1 MDAPRRLL
9 LARDPVAAWRD
20 HAASPAWR
28 AVATEARVFVASD
41 RGADAFGWGGPRS
54 TLERWART
62 PPVVVADPLTRRRA
76 LVAAIAAESP
86 VGPSVDP
93 LRVAEDAAGHA
104 GVAGPAVRELLRVAD
119 LDAPPAG
126 LDPRLARWWRVARRY
141 RDALAIDGL
150 ADPAEVLRLAAR
162 RLRRGEAD
170 PVPIAV
176 LGHLDLQPDE
186 IDAID
191 ALAGPGSVVVLP
203 HDPPWTDAN
212 TPARAG
218 LRARGWLERVAEGDG
233 AAGPSARVEARAP
246 ATREAEARW
255 AVAEAKRLLLGG
267 VTPEDVAL
275 ASRDLA
281 AYAGPVRTAAR
292 AAGLPLRV
300 ERWVPLAS
308 TVLAAPVMAWLEAVA
323 QRGAFEP
330 TLAWLAH
337 PRVAQLTADEIDLV
351 RRWRP
356 DDVRA
361 WRRAGPSIADAL
373 AWPERAFPR
382 AWVERL
388 ADGWAGFGLVP
399 RVDPVTMDA
408 LPVDDAEAPERGAGA
423 DPFADPLLEA
433 VWRDALASLADVA
446 DEDGRVRRSAVLATL
461 RDALRAETTRD
472 GDPPATAR
480 LTEGDD
486 PDDADAAGDAADD
499 AAVTLR
505 PLEALADLRVRHLLL
520 LGAVDGTLPQPTP
533 DDPVLGFHERAA
545 LAAAGVPLRGAGD
558 LARGEALRFWGAWRA
573 AGDRLWLGVPA
584 QTGRDARLPS
594 PFLARLGVVAEPV
607 GEPPP
612 ASPQAF
618 RMGALRAVD
627 TVPDAVDPVLA
638 HARRAHAQALAREA
652 EPRWGPDDGF
662 VGIGVDPDARRW
674 SATQLTDL
682 GTCRFKWWVGRVW
695 GVSAPE
701 EGATELTPLLVGSLY
716 HAALDRALKAAVGR
730 SGAEAR
736 RLAADAL
743 DAAFAEAERAEGI
756 ADVVPHWA
764 RRREDHLAHLRALV
778 GAEVFLPDDHQVLA
792 LERWFRGAWEGWQVV
807 GRVDRVDRTPAGV
820 RLIDYKLG
828 SGKPL
833 GARDAELLP
842 TLDLQ
847 LPLYVEVAAPQV
859 APGEPVAGAAYL
871 SLRKMTEVRAQ
882 APKEHELEDLFTRLR
897 DALRAGFFP
906 VEPHPDVCR
915 RCDFD
920 MLCRKGPHLELKPS
934 THRVPPAGAD
944 GAAAAGA
951 ADATSAATRS
961 APRPD
966 TGEGGAR

>member
-1 MDAPRRLL
+1 
-9 LARDPVAAWRD
+9 VAAG
-20 HAASPAWR
+20 
-28 AVATEARVFVASD
+28 ARVFVSSD
-41 RGADAFGWGGPRS
+41 RGGDAFGWRGPRA

-62 PPVVVADPLTRRRA
+62 PPVVVADPLRRRRA
-76 LVAAIAAESP
+76 LVAAIVAESP
-86 VGPSVDP
+86 RGPVADP
-93 LRVAEDAAGHA
+93 LRIAEDAAGHA

-126 LDPRLARWWRVARRY
+126 LAPSLARWWRVARRY
-141 RDALAIDGL
+141 RDALAADGL
-150 ADPAEVLRLAAR
+150 ADPAAVLRLASHR
-162 RLRRGEAD
+162 IRRGEVG
-170 PVPIAV
+170 PLPIAV

-186 IDAID
+186 VDLID
-191 ALAGPGSVVVLP
+191 ALAAPGSVVVLP

-212 TPARAG
+212 EAARTG
-218 LRARGWLERVAEGDG
+218 LRARGWSETITAG
-233 AAGPSARVEARAP
+233 AGAVGPSARVVARAP

-255 AVAEAKRLLLGG
+255 AIAEAKRLLLAG
-267 VTPEDVAL
+267 VHPDEVTFT
-275 ASRDLA
+275 SRDLA

-308 TVLAAPVMAWLEAVA
+308 TILAAPAMAWLEAVA

-356 DDVRA
+356 DEVRA
-361 WRRAGPSIADAL
+361 WRRVGATLADAL

-382 AWVERL
+382 VWAERL
-388 ADGWAGFGLVP
+388 ATGWGGFGLAP
-399 RVDPVTMDA
+399 RVDPTTMDA
-408 LPVDDAEAPERGAGA
+408 LPVDDAEAPERDTGA
-423 DPFADPLLEA
+423 DPFADPLLGA
-433 VWRDALASLADVA
+433 AWRNALASLADVA
-446 DEDGRVRRSAVLATL
+446 DEDGRVRRGAVLATL

-472 GDPPATAR
+472 GDPAR
-480 LTEGDD
+480 AGHLTEGDD
-486 PDDADAAGDAADD
+486 DGDP
-499 AAVTLR
+499 AVALR
-505 PLEALADLRVRHLLL
+505 PLEALADVRVRHVLL

-533 DDPVLGFHERAA
+533 DDPVLGFQERAA

-573 AGDRLWLGVPA
+573 AGERLWLGVPA

-594 PFLARLGVVAEPV
+594 PFLTRLGVVADPA

-618 RMGALRAVD
+618 RMAALRAAD

-701 EGATELTPLLVGSLY
+701 EGATELTPLLVGGLY
-716 HAALDRALKAAVGR
+716 HAALDGALKAAVGR
-730 SGAEAR
+730 SGPEAR

-743 DAAFAEAERAEGI
+743 DAAFAEAERSAGI

-764 RRREDHLAHLRALV
+764 RRREDHLAHLRALL
-778 GAEVFLPDDHQVLA
+778 GTEAFLPDDHQVLA
-792 LERWFRGAWEGWQVV
+792 LERWFRGEWEGWRVV

-847 LPLYVEVAAPQV
+847 LPLYVEVAAPQI

-882 APKEHELEDLFTRLR
+882 PPEPHELEDLFGRLR

-915 RCDFD
+915 RCDLD
-920 MLCRKGPHLELKPS
+920 MVCRKGPHLDLKPS
-934 THRVPPAGAD
+934 THRLPPEGAG
-944 GAAAAGA
+944 GAASPS
-951 ADATSAATRS
+951 DA
-961 APRPD
+961 
-966 TGEGGAR
+966 GEGGAR

>member
-1 MDAPRRLL
+1 M
-9 LARDPVAAWRD
+9 AAWRD

-28 AVATEARVFVASD
+28 AAAAQARVFVSSD
-41 RGADAFGWGGPRS
+41 RGAHAFGWDGPRT

-62 PPVVVADPLTRRRA
+62 PPLVVADPLVRRRA
-76 LVAAIAAESP
+76 LVAAIVAETAHGPAA
-86 VGPSVDP
+86 DP
-93 LRVAEDAAGHA
+93 TRVAEDAAGHA

-126 LDPRLARWWRVARRY
+126 LEPRLARWWRVARRY
-141 RDALAIDGL
+141 RDALAADGL
-150 ADPAEVLRLAAR
+150 ADPAEVLRLAAQR
-162 RLRRGEAD
+162 VRRGQIEAL
-170 PVPIAV
+170 PIAV

-186 IDAID
+186 IDLLD
-191 ALAGPGSVVVLP
+191 ALAAPGSVVVLP

-212 TPARAG
+212 APARAG
-218 LRARGWLERVAEGDG
+218 LRARGWIEVDAIGAG
-233 AAGPSARVEARAP
+233 AAAPPARVVARAP

-255 AVAEAKRLLLGG
+255 AVAEAKRLLLAG
-267 VTPEDVAL
+267 VPPHDVVF

-300 ERWVPLAS
+300 ERWVPLAA

-337 PRVAQLTADEIDLV
+337 PRVARLTADEVDLV

-361 WRRAGPSIADAL
+361 WRRAGAASADAL

-382 AWVERL
+382 AWSELL
-388 ADGWAGFGLVP
+388 ATGWEGFGLAA
-399 RVDPVTMDA
+399 RVDPATMDA
-408 LPVDDAEAPERGAGA
+408 LPVADPAGP
-423 DPFADPLLEA
+423 DGDTEGPFADPLLGA

-446 DEDGRVRRSAVLATL
+446 DEDGRVRRGAVLATL

-472 GDPPATAR
+472 ADAWEASDPSAAETGA
-480 LTEGDD
+480 EGD
-486 PDDADAAGDAADD
+486 GE

-505 PLEALADLRVRHLLL
+505 PLEALADARVRHVLL

-545 LAAAGVPLRGAGD
+545 LSAAGVPLRGAGD

-573 AGDRLWLGVPA
+573 AGDRLWLGVPS

-594 PFLARLGVVAEPV
+594 PFLARIGVVAEPAD
-607 GEPPP
+607 EPPP
-612 ASPQAF
+612 SSPQAF
-618 RMGALRAVD
+618 RAAALRAVD
-627 TVPDAVDPVLA
+627 VVPDAVDPVLA

-701 EGATELTPLLVGSLY
+701 EGATELTPLLEGRLY
-716 HAALDRALKAAVGR
+716 HAALDGALKAAVGR

-736 RLAADAL
+736 RLAAEAL

-756 ADVVPHWA
+756 AAVVPHWA
-764 RRREDHLAHLRALV
+764 RRRDDHLAHLRALV
-778 GAEVFLPDDHQVLA
+778 SAEAFLPDDHEVLA
-792 LERWFRGAWEGWQVV
+792 LERWFRGEWQGWRVV
-807 GRVDRVDRTPAGV
+807 GRVDRVDRSPEGV

-828 SGKPL
+828 SGRPL
-833 GARDAELLP
+833 GARDAELAP

-859 APGEPVAGAAYL
+859 APGERVAGAVYL

-882 APKEHELEDLFTRLR
+882 PPEPHELDDLFTRLR
-897 DALRAGFFP
+897 DALRVGFFP

-920 MLCRKGPHLELKPS
+920 LVCRKGPHLDLKPS
-934 THRVPPAGAD
+934 THRVPPAGAGDASAVD
-944 GAAAAGA
+944 GGDAPP
-951 ADATSAATRS
+951 ADAR
-961 APRPD
+961 
-966 TGEGGAR
+966 EGGAR

>member
-1 MDAPRRLL
+1 M
-9 LARDPVAAWRD
+9 AAWRD

-28 AVATEARVFVASD
+28 AVAPEARVFVSSE
-41 RGADAFGWGGPRS
+41 RGGDAFGWRGPRT

-62 PPVVVADPLTRRRA
+62 PPVVVADPLRRRRA
-76 LVAAIAAESP
+76 LVAAIVAESP
-86 VGPSVDP
+86 RGPAADP
-93 LRVAEDAAGHA
+93 LRIAEDAAGHA
-104 GVAGPAVRELLRVAD
+104 GVAGAAVRELLRVAD

-126 LDPRLARWWRVARRY
+126 LAPSLARWWRVARRY
-141 RDALAIDGL
+141 RDALAADGL
-150 ADPAEVLRLAAR
+150 ADPAELLRLASR
-162 RLRRGEAD
+162 RARRGEVG
-170 PVPIAV
+170 PLPIAV

-186 IDAID
+186 VDLID
-191 ALAGPGSVVVLP
+191 ALAAPGSVVVLP

-212 TPARAG
+212 EPARAG
-218 LRARGWLERVAEGDG
+218 LRARGWSETIADGGG
-233 AAGPSARVEARAP
+233 AAGPSARVVARAP

-255 AVAEAKRLLLGG
+255 AIAEAKRLLLAG
-267 VTPEDVAL
+267 VPSEDVTL

-281 AYAGPVRTAAR
+281 AYAGAVRTAAR

-330 TLAWLAH
+330 TLAWAAH
-337 PRVAQLTADEIDLV
+337 PRVAQLTADEIDQL

-361 WRRAGPSIADAL
+361 WRRAGPAIGDAL

-382 AWVERL
+382 AWAERL
-388 ADGWAGFGLVP
+388 ATGWEGFGLAP
-399 RVDPVTMDA
+399 RVDPATMDA
-408 LPVDDAEAPERGAGA
+408 LPVDDTEAPERVTGAG
-423 DPFADPLLEA
+423 PFADPLLEA

-486 PDDADAAGDAADD
+486 PDDADAAGDAGDEAV
-499 AAVTLR
+499 VTLR
-505 PLEALADLRVRHLLL
+505 PLESLADVRVRHVLL

-533 DDPVLGFHERAA
+533 DDPVLGFQERAA

-594 PFLARLGVVAEPV
+594 PFLARLGVVADPV

-618 RMGALRAVD
+618 RMAALRAVD

-716 HAALDRALKAAVGR
+716 HAALDGALKAAVGR

-743 DAAFAEAERAEGI
+743 DAAFAEAERSEGI

-778 GAEVFLPDDHQVLA
+778 GAEAFLPDDHQVLA
-792 LERWFRGAWEGWQVV
+792 LERWFRGEWEGWQVV

-882 APKEHELEDLFTRLR
+882 PPDPHELDDLFTRLR

-915 RCDFD
+915 RCDLD
-920 MLCRKGPHLELKPS
+920 MVCRKGPHLDLKPS
-934 THRVPPAGAD
+934 THRVPPVPAEARGEQASSVGAKD
-944 GAAAAGA
+944 G
-951 ADATSAATRS
+951 DAR
-961 APRPD
+961 
-966 TGEGGAR
+966 

>member
-1 MDAPRRLL
+1 VDAPRSLL
-9 LARDPVAAWRD
+9 LACDPVAAWHD

-28 AVATEARVFVASD
+28 AVASAARVFVSSD
-41 RGADAFGWGGPRS
+41 RGADAFGWRGPRT

-62 PPVVVADPLTRRRA
+62 PPVVVADPLRRRRA
-76 LVAAIAAESP
+76 LVAAIVAESP
-86 VGPSVDP
+86 RGAAVDP
-93 LRVAEDAAGHA
+93 LRIAEDAAGHA

-119 LDAPPAG
+119 LDAPPPG
-126 LDPRLARWWRVARRY
+126 LAPGLARWWQVARRY
-141 RDALAIDGL
+141 RDALAADGL
-150 ADPAEVLRLAAR
+150 ADPAEVLRLASR
-162 RLRRGEAD
+162 RVRRGEVG
-170 PVPIAV
+170 PLPIAV

-186 IDAID
+186 VDLID
-191 ALAGPGSVVVLP
+191 ALAAPGSVVVLP

-212 TPARAG
+212 EPARAG
-218 LRARGWLERVAEGDG
+218 LRARGWSETIAEGAG
-233 AAGPSARVEARAP
+233 ASGPAAHVVARAP

-255 AVAEAKRLLLGG
+255 AIAEAKRLLLTD
-267 VTPEDVAL
+267 VPPEDVTI

-308 TVLAAPVMAWLEAVA
+308 TLLAAPVMAWLEAVA
-323 QRGAFEP
+323 QRGAFEA

-337 PRVAQLTADEIDLV
+337 PRVAQLTADDIDLL

-361 WRRAGPSIADAL
+361 WRRAGPSIGDAL
-373 AWPERAFPR
+373 AWPERAYPR
-382 AWVERL
+382 AWAELL
-388 ADGWAGFGLVP
+388 ATGWGGFGLAA
-399 RVDPVTMDA
+399 RVDPATMDA
-408 LPVDDAEAPERGAGA
+408 LPGDEPDGPDGQATDG
-423 DPFADPLLEA
+423 PFDDPLLGA
-433 VWRDALASLADVA
+433 VWRDALASLAEVA
-446 DEDGRVRRSAVLATL
+446 DEDGRVRRGAVLATL

-472 GDPPATAR
+472 GAPPGRMA
-480 LTEGDD
+480 EG
-486 PDDADAAGDAADD
+486 DADADADVHAD

-505 PLEALADLRVRHLLL
+505 PLEALADARVRHVLL

-533 DDPVLGFHERAA
+533 DDPVLGFQERAA
-545 LAAAGVPLRGAGD
+545 LASAGVPLRGAGD

-594 PFLARLGVVAEPV
+594 PFLARLGVVAEAA

-618 RMGALRAVD
+618 RMAALRAVD
-627 TVPDAVDPVLA
+627 TVPDTVDPVLA

-701 EGATELTPLLVGSLY
+701 EGATELTPLLLGSLY
-716 HAALDRALKAAVGR
+716 HAALDGALKAAVGR
-730 SGAEAR
+730 SGGEAR
-736 RLAADAL
+736 RLAVDAL
-743 DAAFAEAERAEGI
+743 DAAFTLAERSEGI

-764 RRREDHLAHLRALV
+764 RRREDHLAHLRALL
-778 GAEVFLPDDHQVLA
+778 GAEAFLPDDHQVLA
-792 LERWFRGAWEGWQVV
+792 LERWFRGVWEGWQVV

-833 GARDAELLP
+833 GARDAEMAP

-871 SLRKMTEVRAQ
+871 SLRKMTEIRAQ
-882 APKEHELEDLFTRLR
+882 PPEPHELDDLFRRLR

-915 RCDFD
+915 RCDLD
-920 MLCRKGPHLELKPS
+920 MVCRKGPHLDLKPS
-934 THRVPPAGAD
+934 AHRVPSE
-944 GAAAAGA
+944 GAAAVSPAAAG
-951 ADATSAATRS
+951 
-961 APRPD
+961 
-966 TGEGGAR
+966 EQGAR